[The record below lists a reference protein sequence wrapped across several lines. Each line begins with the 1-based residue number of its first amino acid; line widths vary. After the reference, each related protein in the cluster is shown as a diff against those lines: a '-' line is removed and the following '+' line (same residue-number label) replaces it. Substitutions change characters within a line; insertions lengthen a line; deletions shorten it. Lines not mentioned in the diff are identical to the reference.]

1 MLREWLRRKDEGCG
15 QDKGPEKQKQRASNT
30 GKDHLRAMWSYMLL
44 HWKAGLCREQ
54 DFRKRKVLSSENL
67 SLAMH
72 LLLQA
77 VLLVQK
83 AVVLP
88 CGCLKHLPEFWEAR
102 RNHES
107 HDSCLNGQLIF
118 FFPLET

>member
-1 MLREWLRRKDEGCG
+1 MKDAGRTRALRNRSRGLVTRERTTSGLCG
-15 QDKGPEKQKQRASNT
+15 
-30 GKDHLRAMWSYMLL
+30 YMLL

-88 CGCLKHLPEFWEAR
+88 CSCLKHLPEFWEAR

-107 HDSCLNGQLIF
+107 RDSCLNGQLIF
-118 FFPLET
+118 FFPLETQ